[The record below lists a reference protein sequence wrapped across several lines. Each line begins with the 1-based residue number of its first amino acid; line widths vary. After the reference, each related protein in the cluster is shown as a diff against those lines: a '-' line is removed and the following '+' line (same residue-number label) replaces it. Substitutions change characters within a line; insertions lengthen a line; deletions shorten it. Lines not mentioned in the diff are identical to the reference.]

1 MPRNGISS
9 SFRSSKPSSKS
20 SSKSHIKPAVTPTH
34 SSPMTQTIEIK
45 QQPQG
50 FFSNMWQ
57 GFGLGTGQAIAHN
70 MFRSDPVVKHEH
82 INTTCNLATEN
93 KDYVQCMKDYNDDE
107 SYCKKYLEQK

>member
-1 MPRNGISS
+1 MPRSS
-9 SFRSSKPSSKS
+9 SSPSRSSRS
-20 SSKSHIKPAVTPTH
+20 SSSSYTKPTVSKPIVTPA
-34 SSPMTQTIEIK
+34 TQTIEVK

-82 INTTCNLATEN
+82 INTTRNSATEN

-107 SYCKKYLEQK
+107 LYCKKYLEQK